1 MLKFMV
7 QQEHNQYRVQGI
19 LVFLLR
25 TVHKIMGFLSL
36 KRDRC
41 IKCYYEV

>member
-25 TVHKIMGFLSL
+25 TVHKNHGFSFFK
-36 KRDRC
+36 KR
-41 IKCYYEV
+41 